1 MKKALRFLLTL
12 GLAAGLAGCSAPAQE
27 PDEGL
32 ELFSCQL
39 VEDEAGPHYLIL
51 GLADGVDAAQAAD
64 LVIPGES
71 SKRQIP
77 VTELASAA
85 FQGNGQLR
93 SVTLPPSV
101 TKLGE
106 DTFSDCPALER
117 LHFPGR
123 DDLAGL
129 SPYPAGQLGGRWLQL
144 ALEDGVA
151 LRRSLAQEGAEYT
164 SSGSQLADE
173 NIISLFETP
182 DRASVQQAGTGQDWT
197 QRFFQDMAPFY
208 LEGDLKTIDGY
219 LWENELSFVM
229 EN

>member
-85 FQGNGQLR
+85 FQGNG
-93 SVTLPPSV
+93 
-101 TKLGE
+101 
-106 DTFSDCPALER
+106 
-117 LHFPGR
+117 
-123 DDLAGL
+123 
-129 SPYPAGQLGGRWLQL
+129 
-144 ALEDGVA
+144 
-151 LRRSLAQEGAEYT
+151 
-164 SSGSQLADE
+164 
-173 NIISLFETP
+173 
-182 DRASVQQAGTGQDWT
+182 
-197 QRFFQDMAPFY
+197 
-208 LEGDLKTIDGY
+208 
-219 LWENELSFVM
+219 
-229 EN
+229 